1 LSETED
7 SRSDRGLTGYALAC
21 RRAGEPL
28 VQCDGTWWR
37 EVGPCFFRPL
47 LPFLDLP
54 AGRAGL
60 PSRSALGGCQYPS
73 CAGGDPPNSYLA
85 YLAFTDAHDYCLDHL
100 RRGDRWEVR
109 SAEKRL
115 VIRPLSNSAEFKA
128 RAHPVYLEFQGRTR
142 YRYLRSR
149 VRKPEFDRWVDA
161 EFADPGLVALGA
173 WAGDSLVAVSL
184 SRVVG
189 EAWVY
194 SSMFTSNDALRSHAA
209 SLMLHHVRCLAAA
222 VDGVTMVF
230 AGMRKAGRAGASV
243 DAFYL
248 QRGATIVRRSAVL
261 RVNPLAR
268 WLLPRLRPELW
279 GRLQGDFER
288 AQKDRSQ
295 PARPRQSQP

>member
-1 LSETED
+1 LPETED
-7 SRSDRGLTGYALAC
+7 SRSERGLTSYALAC

-28 VQCDGTWWR
+28 VQCGRTWWR

-47 LPFLDLP
+47 LPFLGLP
-54 AGRAGL
+54 YGRVGL
-60 PSRSALGGCQYPS
+60 PSRSAFGGCQYPS

-85 YLAFTDAHDYCLDHL
+85 YLAFTDVQDYCLDHL

-128 RAHPVYLEFQGRTR
+128 RAHPVYLEFQGRTK
-142 YRYLRSR
+142 YRYLQSR

-209 SLMLHHVRCLAAA
+209 SLMLHRVRCLAAA

-230 AGMRKAGRAGASV
+230 AGMRKPRAAGASV

-268 WLLPRLRPELW
+268 WLLTRFRPELW
-279 GRLQGDFER
+279 RQLQGNHDAAGGVRDPGREPP
-288 AQKDRSQ
+288 S
-295 PARPRQSQP
+295 